1 MTIFVTLETSSATE
15 CGGVVEVSGLVVVA
29 IVVSGEGG
37 DVFSAEALTVVVC
50 GGTAV
55 VAAVGAPVVSA
66 VWLSDNEPG
75 ELAEEGACVVV
86 GVGVVLPS
94 RTAVVA
100 VVGEATSPAAVLALT
115 SAGEVL
121 LSADTLVDP
130 SASPSASNARRVR

>member
-1 MTIFVTLETSSATE
+1 M
-15 CGGVVEVSGLVVVA
+15 EVSGLVVVES
-29 IVVSGEGG
+29 VVSLSGEGG

-55 VAAVGAPVVSA
+55 VAAAGAPVVSA
-66 VWLSDNEPG
+66 VRLSDNEPG
-75 ELAEEGACVVV
+75 ELAEGACVVV

-100 VVGEATSPAAVLALT
+100 VTGEATSPAVVLALT
-115 SAGEVL
+115 SAGDVL
-121 LSADTLVDP
+121 LSAATLVDP